1 MVRISIVSALLA
13 PKDAGDI
20 RQTPDARPP
29 FKPARRQR
37 NKVET
42 CVAGGLSVLKTA
54 AALGI
59 SQNTLRF
66 YFSNDLQNGRAR
78 NFADVLVLFARAA
91 KTGSVSAMKFLL
103 NLFPGRAPMLR
114 KKEKAQRDAETAR
127 VGNDWVDDLRTLSDG
142 KPQ

>member
-1 MVRISIVSALLA
+1 VRFS
-13 PKDAGDI
+13 PQRDAGDI
-20 RQTPDARPP
+20 RRTPDARPP
-29 FKPARRQR
+29 IKPARRQR
-37 NKVET
+37 SKVET

-66 YFSNDLQNGRAR
+66 YFSDDLQNGRAR

-91 KTGSVSAMKFLL
+91 KPGSVSAMNFLL

-114 KKEKAQRDAETAR
+114 KKVNAKRDAETAG